1 MDADPIRF
9 LRVKNIDIDKTE
21 SQQYFY
27 SDRQE
32 NKYSK
37 SDPVITK
44 PKMKRT
50 KKFSKRVFLLLFF
63 LKAILVSAYP
73 SSVDQTIRGKS
84 KMYRI
89 RDLKEKYSMTPDL
102 LVTDIC
108 NYSNFK
114 GNHPIFFL

>member
-9 LRVKNIDIDKTE
+9 LRVRNIDIDKTE

-27 SDRQE
+27 SDSQD
-32 NKYSK
+32 KFKDSK

-102 LVTDIC
+102 WLTDI
-108 NYSNFK
+108 
-114 GNHPIFFL
+114 HD

>member
-1 MDADPIRF
+1 M
-9 LRVKNIDIDKTE
+9 KNIDIDKTE

-73 SSVDQTIRGKS
+73 SSVDQTLRGKS

-89 RDLKEKYSMTPDL
+89 RDFKEKYSMTPDL
-102 LVTDIC
+102 WVTDIC
-108 NYSNFK
+108 D
-114 GNHPIFFL
+114 